1 MLSVPEFLRFGL
13 IGLGGAAMQMLP
25 SLIAH
30 PRVRIAACSDVNEAA
45 RERFAADFGAT
56 PYADAEALCAD
67 RDVDAV
73 YIATPHQFHLR
84 HVVIAAE
91 AGKHIIVEKPMALT
105 LEDCDVMIDAVE
117 RSGVRMVVGH
127 THGFDAPVM
136 KMHEIVSAGTLGP
149 VAMINCFSYGS
160 FLYRP
165 RRPEELDTGK
175 GGGIIFNQVPHQMDV
190 IRLLGGGMIESVRS
204 VATVLDPDRPTE
216 GGHATFVQFEN
227 GAGAVL
233 VYSGYDYFDSDEFFG
248 WVGELGEPRRPGGQ
262 GAARAVLR
270 GVSDRAAEAALKGS
284 RAYAGKPEI
293 APAANHPHCG
303 ITIVSCAGGDLRTT
317 PDGVMLYGKDGAMEV
332 SVPPGRAFPDKGP
345 VVDEL
350 YDAVVNNCEPV
361 RNGRWGKATMEASL
375 AVLESS
381 RTRSEILLKH
391 QVPMPTL

>member
-1 MLSVPEFLRFGL
+1 MATAPEVLRLGL

-25 SLIAH
+25 TLMAH
-30 PRVRIAACSDVNEAA
+30 PRIRLAACTDLNAEA
-45 RERFAADFGAT
+45 RQRFATDF
-56 PYADAEALCAD
+56 DAVAHGSVEALCANPD
-67 RDVDAV
+67 IDAV
-73 YIATPHQFHLR
+73 YIATPHQFHRDHAVL
-84 HVVIAAE
+84 AAE
-91 AGKHIIVEKPMALT
+91 SGKHMIVEKPMALT
-105 LEDCDVMIDAVE
+105 LADCDVMIEAVE
-117 RSGVRMVVGH
+117 RAGVRMVVGH

-136 KMHEIVSAGTLGP
+136 KMHEIVSSGTLGP
-149 VAMINCFSYGS
+149 VAMINSFCYGG

-175 GGGIIFNQVPHQMDV
+175 GGGIIFNQVPHQIDV

-248 WVGELGEPRRPGGQ
+248 WVGELGEKRPPGGQ
-262 GAARAVLR
+262 GAARATLR
-270 GVSDRAAEAALKGS
+270 DVPNRAAEAALKGA
-284 RAYAGKPEI
+284 RAYAGKPAIVE
-293 APAANHPHCG
+293 AANHPHCG

-317 PDGVMLYGKDGAMEV
+317 PDGVMLYGKKGPIKIA
-332 SVPPGRAFPDKGP
+332 VPPGRAFPDKGP

-350 YDAVVNNCEPV
+350 YDAVINNCEPV

-375 AVLESS
+375 AVLESA
-381 RTRSEILLKH
+381 RTKQEITLKH
-391 QVPMPTL
+391 QVPTPAI